1 VALSCMTQD
10 VVLRKYPQRR
20 LYDASRR
27 KFLTLSDIA
36 ELVKAGA
43 AVSARDGLDRDITND
58 VLCQVILK
66 QEAESISGAS
76 PLSSELLRQLIRLG
90 QQPSQ
95 PALPLYLDHLSKLL
109 ESVPTGA
116 VEPPAAAR
124 RNSTV
129 TRGAAVIA
137 RRRHR
142 KRSRA
147 QLCRPPFVA
156 AEGISAAR
164 GRSCVC

>member
-1 VALSCMTQD
+1 MTQD

-76 PLSSELLRQLIRLG
+76 PLSSELLRQLIRLA

-116 VEPPAAAR
+116 VEPQQQLAATAP
-124 RNSTV
+124 SHE
-129 TRGAAVIA
+129 AQPSSLDDDIA
-137 RRRHR
+137 SEVEH
-142 KRSRA
+142 SYA
-147 QLCRPPFVA
+147 
-156 AEGISAAR
+156 
-164 GRSCVC
+164 GRLLSPLKE